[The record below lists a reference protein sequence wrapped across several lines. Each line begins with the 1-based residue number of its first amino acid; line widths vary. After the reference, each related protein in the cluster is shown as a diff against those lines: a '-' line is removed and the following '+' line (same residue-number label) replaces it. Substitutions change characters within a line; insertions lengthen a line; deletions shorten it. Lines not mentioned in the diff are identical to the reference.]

1 MIELDYTRTNQNEKK
16 NLFRHNENLNNKQN
30 KLNYQLANTSI

>member
-1 MIELDYTRTNQNEKK
+1 MIELDYTRTNQNEK